1 METLMKWM
9 KSKSY
14 KLPRRKDFQF
24 LNPFA
29 RSSLLLIE
37 TVGDPMTNK
46 KKTMF
51 HPVTIMQLPNK

>member
-1 METLMKWM
+1 MKWM

-14 KLPRRKDFQF
+14 KFPRKRDFQF

-37 TVGDPMTNK
+37 TVGDQMTNK

-51 HPVTIMQLPNK
+51 LPVTIMQLPNK

>member
-1 METLMKWM
+1 MKWM

-51 HPVTIMQLPNK
+51 LPVTIMQLPNK